1 MNRFFLFLLFLLS
14 GCLATSIV
22 DKPAVDAKY
31 KSQSI
36 SIEKA
41 ILETAK
47 TGDWLVI
54 RGYHGTD
61 NLVTNATGIPLSHV
75 AVFDFKTKEVI
86 EAEGIGVHKTS
97 LTDFIDKSFRVLV
110 IRPRWWNEVNADS
123 AYSNAEK
130 LVGSDYDYLGT
141 IGFSFPSK
149 YYCSEL
155 AVTIYKPWFRN
166 KENFPEVIKPGELY
180 LYGSVLYD
188 SLPRDEM

>member
-1 MNRFFLFLLFLLS
+1 MKFSFYPYLILFS
-14 GCLATSIV
+14 GCLATPII
-22 DKPAVDAKY
+22 DKPAVDEIY
-31 KSQSI
+31 KSQSKV
-36 SIEKA
+36 IEQA

-75 AVFDFKTKEVI
+75 AVFDLKTKEVI

-97 LTDFIDKSFRVLV
+97 LTDFIDKSFRVIV
-110 IRPRWWNEVNADS
+110 IRPRWRNETNADS

-155 AVTIYKPWFRN
+155 AVTIYKHWFSK
-166 KENFPEVIKPGELY
+166 KENFPDVIKPGELY
-180 LYGSVLYD
+180 LYGSVLFD
-188 SLPRDEM
+188 SLPRDEL

>member
-1 MNRFFLFLLFLLS
+1 MNYFLIAILILFS
-14 GCLATSIV
+14 GCLATPIV
-22 DKPAVDAKY
+22 DKPAIDEKY
-31 KSQSI
+31 KSQSR
-36 SIEKA
+36 SIEKSV
-41 ILETAK
+41 LETAK

-97 LTDFIDKSFRVLV
+97 LSDFIDKSFRVIV
-110 IRPRWWNEVNADS
+110 IRPRWRNETIADS

-149 YYCSEL
+149 YYCCEL
-155 AVTIYKPWFRN
+155 AVTIYKPWFSK